1 MVDLNKT
8 REHAEAQF
16 WEQVG
21 EVRAGMLGVQGL
33 PDHMQPMSPREEPE
47 AKTLWFYLSSDSDLY
62 QQVTGGH
69 DTAHFCVVGKD
80 HDYHACAAGT
90 LRENKDPA
98 KVEEYWSPMVAAWFE
113 GGKED
118 PHMTLFEMTLRE
130 AAIWGSTDSNVK
142 FAWNIAKA
150 NIDKEKTP
158 DVGYRTTVRF

>member
-1 MVDLNKT
+1 MVDLKET
-8 REHAEAQF
+8 KHDPKEQF
-16 WEQVG
+16 WEQVA
-21 EVRAGMLGVQGL
+21 EVRAGMLGLMGS
-33 PDHMQPMSPREEPE
+33 DEHFQPMSPQEEPE
-47 AKTLWFYLSSDSDLY
+47 ANKLWFFLHDDSDLFRNIKAGKTRGMFT
-62 QQVTGGH
+62 VTG
-69 DTAHFCVVGKD
+69 KS
-80 HDYHACAAGT
+80 HDYHACASGT

-98 KVEEYWSPMVAAWFE
+98 KVEAYWSPFVAAWFE

-118 PHMTLFEMTLRE
+118 PRMTLVEMVLDE